1 MMNRSDE
8 DETDR
13 RVRRPADRARDD
25 RGVTVRSAPGCAA
38 CSLRAQRAKEKIQ
51 RDYERHQASRDSV
64 VADVS
69 LVLVGELAPLV
80 RALSRE
86 GGRSVPAVLRAAMI
100 AELQRIARGGDDAFS
115 AATAALLKTKER

>member
-8 DETDR
+8 DERDAR
-13 RVRRPADRARDD
+13 SVRRPATAAPD
-25 RGVTVRSAPGCAA
+25 RGQTVRSSPSCPGCA
-38 CSLRAQRAKEKIQ
+38 LRAARAQEKIR
-51 RDYERHQASRDSV
+51 RDYERHHASRDSV

-69 LVLVGELAPLV
+69 LVLVGALAPLV

-86 GGRSVPAVLRAAMI
+86 GGRSVPAVLRACMI
-100 AELQRIARGGDDAFS
+100 AELQRIARGGETEFH